1 MAKVGHST
9 TPTIRR
15 LSTFRKINKGNSSEG
30 LRPRLNPFKLT
41 DMLIN
46 FSKMHGLGND
56 FVVIDLITQAV
67 RLCTPQIRR
76 IADRHFGIGCD
87 QVLLIE
93 PPTQTSADFYLR
105 IFNANGDEVEH
116 CGNGARCAARFF
128 YDMGFGNNPTLK
140 ADCLAGPLKCFIDEA
155 GDVTV
160 SMGIPNFQPSAVP
173 FMNDA
178 AALQYPIMLENTEY
192 AISVLSMGNPHAV
205 ISVSDI
211 AEAPVEKVG
220 ALISKHALFPKETN
234 VGFMQIVDKHQ
245 INLRVYERG
254 IGETFACGSGACA
267 AVVAGIRLGLLHS
280 PVSVLFSQGRL
291 QIAWEG
297 TGTPVM
303 MTGPAT
309 RVFIGRFRL

>member
-1 MAKVGHST
+1 
-9 TPTIRR
+9 
-15 LSTFRKINKGNSSEG
+15 
-30 LRPRLNPFKLT
+30 
-41 DMLIN
+41 
-46 FSKMHGLGND
+46 MHGLGND

-67 RLCTPQIRR
+67 RLRTAQIRR
-76 IADRHFGIGCD
+76 IADRHLGVGCD

-93 PPTQTSADFYLR
+93 PPTRTTADFYLR

-128 YDMGFGNNPTLK
+128 YDMGFVNHPTLE
-140 ADCLAGPLKCFIDEA
+140 ADCLAGPLKFVMDEE

-173 FMNDA
+173 FMSDA
-178 AALQYPIMLENTEY
+178 AALQYPIMIENTEY
-192 AISVLSMGNPHAV
+192 AVSVLSIGNPHA
-205 ISVSDI
+205 IIAVSDI
-211 AEAPVEKVG
+211 AAVPVEKIG
-220 ALISKHALFPKETN
+220 ARISKHAAFPKETN
-234 VGFMQIVDKHQ
+234 VGFMQVVDKQQ

-254 IGETFACGSGACA
+254 VGETFACGSGACA

-280 PVSVLFSQGRL
+280 PVSVAFSQGRL

-297 TGTPVM
+297 TGTSVM